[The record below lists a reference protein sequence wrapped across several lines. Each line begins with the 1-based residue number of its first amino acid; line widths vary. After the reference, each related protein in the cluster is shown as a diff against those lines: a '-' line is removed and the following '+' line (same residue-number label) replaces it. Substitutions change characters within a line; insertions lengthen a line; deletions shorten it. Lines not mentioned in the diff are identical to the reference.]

1 MDEQVVW
8 KEVRIRLYQSRPS
21 ESPDLFIPSDGPACV
36 SPPALARCKDAL
48 SRQGF
53 LLNWTLAC
61 LDIHAFSP
69 SYHLFSTFPLVSV
82 RDTTGAKYERGNF
95 SQTSLKPRLRLL
107 RIHRRP
113 FDEHT
118 TLPLR
123 QHPHTRHSCH
133 TRFPHTALGHLP
145 FRNSPSNRLLVTY
158 LAPPSGSLTSLP
170 ISSALLICSQLSISR
185 PSLFGILSFVTSY
198 GRHCLFLLPDCP
210 WHQQNVHN
218 CNLTE
223 ADELHDL
230 LVRNSPLT

>member
-1 MDEQVVW
+1 MSEQVVVW

-21 ESPDLFIPSDGPACV
+21 ESPDLFTPSDGPACV

-82 RDTTGAKYERGNF
+82 HDTTGAKYERGNA
-95 SQTSLKPRLRLL
+95 SQTSLKPRLRL
-107 RIHRRP
+107 RIHQPP

-123 QHPHTRHSCH
+123 QHPHSCH
-133 TRFPHTALGHLP
+133 TRFPHTALDHLP
-145 FRNSPSNRLLVTY
+145 FRNSPSNRLLYTY
-158 LAPPSGSLTSLP
+158 LAPSSGSSTSLL
-170 ISSALLICSQLSISR
+170 ISSALLVCSQLSY
-185 PSLFGILSFVTSY
+185 PSLPFTLWELSFVTSY

-210 WHQQNVHN
+210 WH
-218 CNLTE
+218 
-223 ADELHDL
+223 
-230 LVRNSPLT
+230 